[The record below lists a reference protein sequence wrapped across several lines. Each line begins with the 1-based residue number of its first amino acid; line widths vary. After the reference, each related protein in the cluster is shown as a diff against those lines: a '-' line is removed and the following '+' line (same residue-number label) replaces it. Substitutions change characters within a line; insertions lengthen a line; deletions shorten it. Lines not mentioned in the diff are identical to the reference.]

1 MYILLQ
7 NYLYASNF
15 FSSRIANIL
24 RLSLPMRSD
33 ISNFL
38 ILFIISIGKERN
50 LLLVAKAE

>member
-1 MYILLQ
+1 LCLI
-7 NYLYASNF
+7 F
-15 FSSRIANIL
+15 FFL
-24 RLSLPMRSD
+24 